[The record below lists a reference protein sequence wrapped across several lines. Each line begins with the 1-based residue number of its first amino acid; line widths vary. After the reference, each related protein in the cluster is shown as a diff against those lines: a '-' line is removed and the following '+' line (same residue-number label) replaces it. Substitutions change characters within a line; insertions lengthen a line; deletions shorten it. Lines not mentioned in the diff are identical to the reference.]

1 VDDATRRVSDLE
13 REAAVSALR
22 DDLLAGRLTLD
33 EFSERVESAYT
44 ARTGGE
50 LVLARRDLP
59 APSTSGRR
67 RRPTRLTLAFF
78 GHVIRRGRMRLS
90 RRTGAVSLFA
100 DVDLDLRDAEIDDP
114 VVTVRVLPVFGN
126 VDVYVPEGVDVDVG
140 GALLFGRRRDW
151 GPDVARPGLP
161 TVRVRAHGFFGTV
174 DVWRVPHDVDGDYGQ
189 IIRQIEQRHRELP
202 A

>member
-1 VDDATRRVSDLE
+1 M
-13 REAAVSALR
+13 SALR

-33 EFSERVESAYT
+33 EFSERVESAFR

-50 LVLARRDLP
+50 LVLVRRNLP
-59 APSTSGRR
+59 QTGPRR
-67 RRPTRLTLAFF
+67 RRPTRLTLGFF
-78 GHVIRRGRMRLS
+78 GHVVRRGWVRLP
-90 RRTGAVSLFA
+90 RRTRAVSFFA

-114 VVTVRVLPVFGN
+114 VVRVSVLPVFGN
-126 VDVYVPEGVDVDVG
+126 VDVYLPEGVDVDVG
-140 GALLFGRRRDW
+140 GTLLFGRRRDW

-161 TVRVRAHGFFGTV
+161 TVEVRAHGLFSTV
-174 DVWRVPHDVDGDYGQ
+174 DVWRVPRDVRGDYGQ

>member
-1 VDDATRRVSDLE
+1 M
-13 REAAVSALR
+13 SALR
-22 DDLLAGRLTLD
+22 EDLLAGRLTLD
-33 EFSERVESAYT
+33 EFSERVESAYA

-59 APSTSGRR
+59 QPASGGPR

-78 GHVIRRGRMRLS
+78 GHVIRRGRMRLH
-90 RRTGAVSLFA
+90 RRTRAVSFFA

-114 VVTVRVLPVFGN
+114 VVTVRILPVFGN

-140 GALLFGRRRDW
+140 GTLPFGRRRDW

-174 DVWRVPHDVDGDYGQ
+174 DVWRVPRDVGGDYGE
-189 IIRQIEQRHRELP
+189 IIRELEQRHRELP